1 MPLVAATAV
10 WRTVGTRNDTALKDR
25 AYASAA
31 NTRTTDLQQLPSSS
45 GHTSSP
51 PPQGM
56 TTEQTTKNA
65 VTFEELGVAADLVD
79 ELDSQGITSPFPIQE
94 MTMED
99 AIAGRDITGKAETG
113 SGKTLAF
120 GLPMIM
126 HVTKGKPKR
135 PQGLVLVPTR
145 ELAVQVTRALTP
157 LLALRD
163 LAAISVYGGAPMG
176 PQIDALDKGAS
187 IAIATPGRLIDLLE
201 RRAIDPQDIKIV
213 TIDEAD
219 QMADMG
225 FMPQVRAIMS
235 RLPEQRQT
243 FLFSATLDH
252 QVKELIDRYM
262 TDPVNHAVESE
273 TETVDSM
280 EHRFL
285 KVHYMDK
292 AKVVAELSRHN
303 DRVLAFTRTKA
314 GADRLSGDLRELGV
328 ATAPIHGDLPQKKR
342 EQSLQRFSDGEI
354 KVLVATN
361 VAARGLH
368 IDGVDVVVHFDPPD
382 DPKTYLHRS
391 GRTARA
397 GEEGLVVTLV
407 EWDQVNEVL
416 GIQRRADLNVPIVK
430 MFSNDERLADLAAWV
445 PPPEEAPFKA
455 KSIKKR
461 KRRGF

>member
-1 MPLVAATAV
+1 
-10 WRTVGTRNDTALKDR
+10 
-25 AYASAA
+25 
-31 NTRTTDLQQLPSSS
+31 
-45 GHTSSP
+45 
-51 PPQGM
+51 M
-56 TTEQTTKNA
+56 TTEQTTQDA
-65 VTFEELGVAADLVD
+65 TTFAELGVDTDLVE
-79 ELDSQGITSPFPIQE
+79 ELNSQGITSPFPIQE

-126 HVTKGKPKR
+126 HVTKGQPKR
-135 PQGLVLVPTR
+135 PQALVLVPTR
-145 ELAVQVTRALTP
+145 ELAVQVTKALKP
-157 LLALRD
+157 LLGLRG
-163 LAAISVYGGAPMG
+163 LVAVSVYGGAPMG
-176 PQIDALDKGAS
+176 PQTDALDKGAS
-187 IAIATPGRLIDLLE
+187 IVIATPGRLLDLME
-201 RRAIDPQDIKIV
+201 RRALDPRDIKIV

-235 RLPEQRQT
+235 QIPEKRQT

-262 TDPVNHAVESE
+262 SDPVNHEVESE
-273 TETVDSM
+273 TETVDGM

-292 AKVVAELSRHN
+292 AKVVTELSHHN
-303 DRVLAFTRTKA
+303 DRILAFTRTKA
-314 GADRLSGDLRELGV
+314 GADRLSRDLRELGV
-328 ATAPIHGDLPQKKR
+328 AAAPIHGDLPQRKR
-342 EQSLQRFSDGEI
+342 EQSLHRFSEGEV

-416 GIQRRADLNVPIVK
+416 GIQRRAGLNVPIVK
-430 MFSNDERLADLAAWV
+430 MFSNDERLADLATWE
-445 PPPEEAPFKA
+445 PPPEEAPFSA

>member
-1 MPLVAATAV
+1 M
-10 WRTVGTRNDTALKDR
+10 
-25 AYASAA
+25 
-31 NTRTTDLQQLPSSS
+31 TTDQS
-45 GHTSSP
+45 TENA
-51 PPQGM
+51 
-56 TTEQTTKNA
+56 TTFTD
-65 VTFEELGVAADLVD
+65 LGVDEDLVS
-79 ELDSQGITSPFPIQE
+79 ELKTQGITSPFPIQK
-94 MTMED
+94 MTMSD
-99 AIAGRDITGKAETG
+99 AIAGKDITGKAETG

-126 HVTKGKPKR
+126 HVTKGRPKR

-157 LLALRD
+157 FLELRG
-163 LAAISVYGGAPMG
+163 LTAVSVYGGAPMG
-176 PQIDALDKGAS
+176 PQTEALNRGAS
-187 IAIATPGRLIDLLE
+187 VAIATPGRLIDLIE
-201 RRAIDPQDIKIV
+201 RKAFDPQDISIV

-235 RLPEQRQT
+235 HLPDDRQT

-252 QVKELIDRYM
+252 QVRELIDRYM
-262 TDPVNHAVESE
+262 SDPVDHRVESP
-273 TETVDSM
+273 TETVESM

-292 AKVVAELSRHN
+292 AKVVKELSKHN

-314 GADRLSGDLRELGV
+314 GADRLSRDLRELDV
-328 ATAPIHGDLPQKKR
+328 AAAPIHGDLPQRKR
-342 EQSLQRFSDGEI
+342 EQSLSRFTDGKV

-368 IDGVDVVVHFDPPD
+368 IDGIDVVVHFDPPD

-430 MFSNDERLADLAAWV
+430 MFSNDERLADLASWE